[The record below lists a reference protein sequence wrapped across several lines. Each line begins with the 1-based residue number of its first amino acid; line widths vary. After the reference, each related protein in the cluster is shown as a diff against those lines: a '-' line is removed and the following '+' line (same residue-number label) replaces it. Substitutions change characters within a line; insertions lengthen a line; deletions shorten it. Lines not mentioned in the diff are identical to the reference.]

1 MYKVIALI
9 GEAGSGKDTLMQSVL
24 AKTDKLHEIVSCTT
38 RPPREGEV
46 DGVNYHFCSAEEMT
60 KKILN
65 DEMAEAVLF
74 NDWVY
79 GTENKA
85 LSEDKL
91 NVGIF
96 NLEGIEAL
104 RQNPNH
110 NIFAVYL
117 DVEDSVRLIRYLN
130 RENMTKE
137 KINEMFRRYKA
148 DEIDFAVSDVL
159 AEQGISKEI
168 LPQIVETVKSSD
180 ETEVAN
186 TTSVKNEKTVIVL
199 FQR

>member
-1 MYKVIALI
+1 MKNILI
-9 GEAGSGKDTLMQSVL
+9 LCGKAASGKDTL
-24 AKTDKLHEIVSCTT
+24 KRYIVEALELSGIEFNNVVNTTT
-38 RPPREGEV
+38 RLPREGEV

-148 DEIDFAVSDVL
+148 DEIDFADVDDL
-159 AEQGISKEI
+159 VDYKLTIEDNENKMVVANRVLRMAFENFEI
-168 LPQIVETVKSSD
+168 L
-180 ETEVAN
+180 
-186 TTSVKNEKTVIVL
+186 
-199 FQR
+199 

>member
-1 MYKVIALI
+1 MM
-9 GEAGSGKDTLMQSVL
+9 EF
-24 AKTDKLHEIVSCTT
+24 KT
-38 RPPREGEV
+38 
-46 DGVNYHFCSAEEMT
+46 
-60 KKILN
+60 ILN

-148 DEIDFAVSDVL
+148 DEIDFADVDDL
-159 AEQGISKEI
+159 VDYKLTIEDNENKMVVADRVLRMAFENFEI
-168 LPQIVETVKSSD
+168 L
-180 ETEVAN
+180 
-186 TTSVKNEKTVIVL
+186 
-199 FQR
+199 

>member
-1 MYKVIALI
+1 MKNILI
-9 GEAGSGKDTLMQSVL
+9 LCGKAASGKDTL
-24 AKTDKLHEIVSCTT
+24 KRYIVEALELSGIEFNNVVNTTT

-104 RQNPNH
+104 R
-110 NIFAVYL
+110 
-117 DVEDSVRLIRYLN
+117 
-130 RENMTKE
+130 
-137 KINEMFRRYKA
+137 
-148 DEIDFAVSDVL
+148 
-159 AEQGISKEI
+159 
-168 LPQIVETVKSSD
+168 
-180 ETEVAN
+180 
-186 TTSVKNEKTVIVL
+186 
-199 FQR
+199 

>member
-1 MYKVIALI
+1 MKNILI
-9 GEAGSGKDTLMQSVL
+9 LCGKAASGKDTL
-24 AKTDKLHEIVSCTT
+24 KRYIVEELELSGIEFNNVVNTTT

-148 DEIDFAVSDVL
+148 DEIDFADVDDL
-159 AEQGISKEI
+159 VDYKLTIEDNENKMIVAGRVLRMAFENFEI
-168 LPQIVETVKSSD
+168 L
-180 ETEVAN
+180 
-186 TTSVKNEKTVIVL
+186 
-199 FQR
+199 

>member
-1 MYKVIALI
+1 MKNILI
-9 GEAGSGKDTLMQSVL
+9 LCGKAASGKDTL
-24 AKTDKLHEIVSCTT
+24 KRYIVEALELSGIEFNNVVNTTT

-148 DEIDFAVSDVL
+148 DEIDFADVDDL
-159 AEQGISKEI
+159 VDYKLTIEDNENKMAVADRVLRMAFENFEI
-168 LPQIVETVKSSD
+168 L
-180 ETEVAN
+180 
-186 TTSVKNEKTVIVL
+186 
-199 FQR
+199 

>member
-1 MYKVIALI
+1 MKNILI
-9 GEAGSGKDTLMQSVL
+9 LCGKAASGKDTL
-24 AKTDKLHEIVSCTT
+24 KRYIVEALELSGIEFNNVVNTTT

-148 DEIDFAVSDVL
+148 DEIDFADVDDL
-159 AEQGISKEI
+159 VDYKLTIEDSEDKMIVADRVLRMAFENFEI
-168 LPQIVETVKSSD
+168 L
-180 ETEVAN
+180 
-186 TTSVKNEKTVIVL
+186 
-199 FQR
+199 

>member
-1 MYKVIALI
+1 MKNILI
-9 GEAGSGKDTLMQSVL
+9 LCGKAASGKDTL
-24 AKTDKLHEIVSCTT
+24 KKCIVEALELSGIEFNNVVNTTT

-148 DEIDFAVSDVL
+148 DEIDFADVDDL
-159 AEQGISKEI
+159 VDYKLTIEDNENKMVVADRVLRMAFENFEI
-168 LPQIVETVKSSD
+168 L
-180 ETEVAN
+180 
-186 TTSVKNEKTVIVL
+186 
-199 FQR
+199 

>member
-1 MYKVIALI
+1 MKNILI
-9 GEAGSGKDTLMQSVL
+9 LCGKAASGKDTL
-24 AKTDKLHEIVSCTT
+24 KRYIVEALELSGIEFNNVVNTTT

-148 DEIDFAVSDVL
+148 DEIDFADVDDL
-159 AEQGISKEI
+159 VDYKLTIEDNEDKMIVADRVLRMALENFEI
-168 LPQIVETVKSSD
+168 L
-180 ETEVAN
+180 
-186 TTSVKNEKTVIVL
+186 
-199 FQR
+199 

>member
-1 MYKVIALI
+1 MKNILI
-9 GEAGSGKDTLMQSVL
+9 LCGKAASGKDTL
-24 AKTDKLHEIVSCTT
+24 KRYIVEALELSGIEFNNVVNTTT

-148 DEIDFAVSDVL
+148 DEIDFADVDDL
-159 AEQGISKEI
+159 VDYKLTIEDNEDKMIVADRVLKMAFENFEI
-168 LPQIVETVKSSD
+168 L
-180 ETEVAN
+180 
-186 TTSVKNEKTVIVL
+186 
-199 FQR
+199 

>member
-1 MYKVIALI
+1 MKNILI
-9 GEAGSGKDTLMQSVL
+9 LCGKAASGKDTL
-24 AKTDKLHEIVSCTT
+24 KRYIVEALELSGIEFNNVVNTTT

-148 DEIDFAVSDVL
+148 DEIDFADVDNL
-159 AEQGISKEI
+159 VDYKLTIEDNEDKMIVADRVLRMAFENFEI
-168 LPQIVETVKSSD
+168 L
-180 ETEVAN
+180 
-186 TTSVKNEKTVIVL
+186 
-199 FQR
+199 

>member
-1 MYKVIALI
+1 MKNILI
-9 GEAGSGKDTLMQSVL
+9 LCGKAASGKDTL
-24 AKTDKLHEIVSCTT
+24 KRYIVEALELSGIEFNNVVNTTT

-130 RENMTKE
+130 LENMTKE

-148 DEIDFAVSDVL
+148 DEIDFADVDDL
-159 AEQGISKEI
+159 VDYKLTIEDNENKMVVADRVLRMALENFEI
-168 LPQIVETVKSSD
+168 L
-180 ETEVAN
+180 
-186 TTSVKNEKTVIVL
+186 
-199 FQR
+199 

>member
-1 MYKVIALI
+1 MKNILI
-9 GEAGSGKDTLMQSVL
+9 LCGKAASGKDTL
-24 AKTDKLHEIVSCTT
+24 KRYIVEALELSGIEFNNVVNTTT

-79 GTENKA
+79 GTENKS

-148 DEIDFAVSDVL
+148 DEIDFADVDDL
-159 AEQGISKEI
+159 VDYKLTIEDNENKMVVADRVLRMALENFEI
-168 LPQIVETVKSSD
+168 L
-180 ETEVAN
+180 
-186 TTSVKNEKTVIVL
+186 
-199 FQR
+199 

>member
-1 MYKVIALI
+1 MKNILI
-9 GEAGSGKDTLMQSVL
+9 LCGKAASGKDTL
-24 AKTDKLHEIVSCTT
+24 KRYIVEALELSGIEFNNVVNTTT

-148 DEIDFAVSDVL
+148 DEIDFADVDDL
-159 AEQGISKEI
+159 VDYKLTIEDNENKMVVANRVLRMALENFEI
-168 LPQIVETVKSSD
+168 L
-180 ETEVAN
+180 
-186 TTSVKNEKTVIVL
+186 
-199 FQR
+199 

>member
-1 MYKVIALI
+1 MKNILI
-9 GEAGSGKDTLMQSVL
+9 LCGKAASGKDTL
-24 AKTDKLHEIVSCTT
+24 KRYIVEALELSGIEFNNVVNTTT

-148 DEIDFAVSDVL
+148 DEIDFADVDDL
-159 AEQGISKEI
+159 VDYKLTIEDNENKMVVADRVLKMAFENFEI
-168 LPQIVETVKSSD
+168 L
-180 ETEVAN
+180 
-186 TTSVKNEKTVIVL
+186 
-199 FQR
+199 

>member
-1 MYKVIALI
+1 MKNILI
-9 GEAGSGKDTLMQSVL
+9 LCGKAASGKDTL
-24 AKTDKLHEIVSCTT
+24 KRYIVEALELSGIEFNNVVNTTT

-148 DEIDFAVSDVL
+148 DEIDFADVDDL
-159 AEQGISKEI
+159 VDYKLTIEDNENKMVVVDRVLRMAFENFEI
-168 LPQIVETVKSSD
+168 L
-180 ETEVAN
+180 
-186 TTSVKNEKTVIVL
+186 
-199 FQR
+199 

>member
-1 MYKVIALI
+1 MKNILI
-9 GEAGSGKDTLMQSVL
+9 LCGKAASGKDTL
-24 AKTDKLHEIVSCTT
+24 KRYIVEALELSGIEFNNVVNTTT

-148 DEIDFAVSDVL
+148 DEIDFADVDDL
-159 AEQGISKEI
+159 VDYKLTIEDNENKMVVADRVLKMALENFEI
-168 LPQIVETVKSSD
+168 L
-180 ETEVAN
+180 
-186 TTSVKNEKTVIVL
+186 
-199 FQR
+199 

>member
-1 MYKVIALI
+1 MKNILI
-9 GEAGSGKDTLMQSVL
+9 LCGKAASGKDTLKRYIIEALELSGIEFNNVVN
-24 AKTDKLHEIVSCTT
+24 TTT

-65 DEMAEAVLF
+65 DEMAEAILF
-74 NDWVY
+74 KDWVY

-148 DEIDFAVSDVL
+148 DEIDFADVDDL
-159 AEQGISKEI
+159 VDYKLTIEDNENKMVVADRVLRMAFENFEI
-168 LPQIVETVKSSD
+168 L
-180 ETEVAN
+180 
-186 TTSVKNEKTVIVL
+186 
-199 FQR
+199 

>member
-1 MYKVIALI
+1 MKNILI
-9 GEAGSGKDTLMQSVL
+9 LCGKAASGKDTLKKYIIRALELSGIEFNNVVN
-24 AKTDKLHEIVSCTT
+24 TTT

-148 DEIDFAVSDVL
+148 DEIDFADVDDL
-159 AEQGISKEI
+159 VDYKLTIEDNENKMVVADRVLRMALENFEI
-168 LPQIVETVKSSD
+168 L
-180 ETEVAN
+180 
-186 TTSVKNEKTVIVL
+186 
-199 FQR
+199 

>member
-1 MYKVIALI
+1 MKNILI
-9 GEAGSGKDTLMQSVL
+9 LCGKAASGKDTL
-24 AKTDKLHEIVSCTT
+24 KRYIVEALELSGIEFNNVVNTTT

-148 DEIDFAVSDVL
+148 DEIDFTDVDDL
-159 AEQGISKEI
+159 VDYKLTIEDNENKMVVADRVLRMAFENFEI
-168 LPQIVETVKSSD
+168 L
-180 ETEVAN
+180 
-186 TTSVKNEKTVIVL
+186 
-199 FQR
+199 

>member
-1 MYKVIALI
+1 MKNILI
-9 GEAGSGKDTLMQSVL
+9 LCGKAASGKDTLKNYII
-24 AKTDKLHEIVSCTT
+24 KTLELSGIEFNNVINTTT
-38 RPPREGEV
+38 RPPREGEI
-46 DGVNYHFCSAEEMT
+46 DGINYHFCSAEEMT

-110 NIFAVYL
+110 NIFAIYL

-137 KINEMFRRYKA
+137 KIDEMFRRYKA
-148 DEIDFAVSDVL
+148 DEIDFADVDDMVDYKL
-159 AEQGISKEI
+159 TIEDNESKM
-168 LPQIVETVKSSD
+168 
-180 ETEVAN
+180 
-186 TTSVKNEKTVIVL
+186 VIADRVL
-199 FQR
+199 RMALENFENL

>member
-1 MYKVIALI
+1 MKNILI
-9 GEAGSGKDTLMQSVL
+9 LCGKAASGKDTL
-24 AKTDKLHEIVSCTT
+24 KKYIVEALELSGIEFNNVVNTTT

-148 DEIDFAVSDVL
+148 DEIDFADVDDL
-159 AEQGISKEI
+159 VDYKLTIEDNEDKM
-168 LPQIVETVKSSD
+168 IVVDRVLRIDRKS
-180 ETEVAN
+180 V
-186 TTSVKNEKTVIVL
+186 V
-199 FQR
+199 

>member
-1 MYKVIALI
+1 MKNILI
-9 GEAGSGKDTLMQSVL
+9 LCGKAASGKDTL
-24 AKTDKLHEIVSCTT
+24 KKYIVRDLELSGIEFNNVVNTTT

-148 DEIDFAVSDVL
+148 DEIDFADVDDL
-159 AEQGISKEI
+159 VDYKLTIVDNENKMIVADRVLRMAFENFEI
-168 LPQIVETVKSSD
+168 L
-180 ETEVAN
+180 
-186 TTSVKNEKTVIVL
+186 
-199 FQR
+199 

>member
-1 MYKVIALI
+1 MKNILI
-9 GEAGSGKDTLMQSVL
+9 LCGKAASGKDTLKKYIIRALELSGIEFNNVVN
-24 AKTDKLHEIVSCTT
+24 TTT

-148 DEIDFAVSDVL
+148 DEIDFADVDDL
-159 AEQGISKEI
+159 VDYKLTMEDNENKMVVADRVLRMALENFEI
-168 LPQIVETVKSSD
+168 L
-180 ETEVAN
+180 
-186 TTSVKNEKTVIVL
+186 
-199 FQR
+199 

>member
-1 MYKVIALI
+1 MKNILI
-9 GEAGSGKDTLMQSVL
+9 LCGKAASGKDTL
-24 AKTDKLHEIVSCTT
+24 KRYIVKALELSGIEFNNVVNTTT

-85 LSEDKL
+85 LLEDKL

-148 DEIDFAVSDVL
+148 DEIDFADVDDL
-159 AEQGISKEI
+159 VDYKLTIEDNENKMVVADRVLRMALENFEI
-168 LPQIVETVKSSD
+168 L
-180 ETEVAN
+180 
-186 TTSVKNEKTVIVL
+186 
-199 FQR
+199 

>member
-1 MYKVIALI
+1 MKNILI
-9 GEAGSGKDTLMQSVL
+9 LCGKAASGKDTL
-24 AKTDKLHEIVSCTT
+24 KRYIVEALELSGIEFNNVVNTTT

-65 DEMAEAVLF
+65 DEMAEVVLF

-148 DEIDFAVSDVL
+148 DEIDFADVDDL
-159 AEQGISKEI
+159 VDYKLTIEDNENKMVVADRVLRMALENFEI
-168 LPQIVETVKSSD
+168 L
-180 ETEVAN
+180 
-186 TTSVKNEKTVIVL
+186 
-199 FQR
+199 

>member
-1 MYKVIALI
+1 MKNILI
-9 GEAGSGKDTLMQSVL
+9 LCGKAASGKDTL
-24 AKTDKLHEIVSCTT
+24 KRCIVEALELSGIEFNNVVNTTT

-148 DEIDFAVSDVL
+148 DEIDFADVDDL
-159 AEQGISKEI
+159 VDYKLTIEDNENKMVVADRVLRMAFENFEI
-168 LPQIVETVKSSD
+168 L
-180 ETEVAN
+180 
-186 TTSVKNEKTVIVL
+186 
-199 FQR
+199 

>member
-1 MYKVIALI
+1 MKNILI
-9 GEAGSGKDTLMQSVL
+9 LCGKAASGKDTL
-24 AKTDKLHEIVSCTT
+24 KRYIVEALELSGIEFNNVVNTTT

-148 DEIDFAVSDVL
+148 DEIDFVDVDDL
-159 AEQGISKEI
+159 VDYKLTIEDNENKMVVADRVLRMALENFEI
-168 LPQIVETVKSSD
+168 L
-180 ETEVAN
+180 
-186 TTSVKNEKTVIVL
+186 
-199 FQR
+199 

>member
-1 MYKVIALI
+1 MKNILI
-9 GEAGSGKDTLMQSVL
+9 LCGKGASGKDTL
-24 AKTDKLHEIVSCTT
+24 KRYIVEDLELSGIEFNNVVNTTT
-38 RPPREGEV
+38 RPTREGEV

-148 DEIDFAVSDVL
+148 DEIDFADVDDL
-159 AEQGISKEI
+159 VDYKLTIEDNENKMVVADRVLRMAFENFEI
-168 LPQIVETVKSSD
+168 Y
-180 ETEVAN
+180 
-186 TTSVKNEKTVIVL
+186 
-199 FQR
+199 

>member
-1 MYKVIALI
+1 MKNILI
-9 GEAGSGKDTLMQSVL
+9 LCGKAASGKDTL
-24 AKTDKLHEIVSCTT
+24 KKYIVEALELSGIEFNNVVNTTT

-148 DEIDFAVSDVL
+148 DEIDFADVDDL
-159 AEQGISKEI
+159 VDYKLTIEDNEDKMIVADRVLRMALENFEI
-168 LPQIVETVKSSD
+168 L
-180 ETEVAN
+180 
-186 TTSVKNEKTVIVL
+186 
-199 FQR
+199 

>member
-1 MYKVIALI
+1 MKNILI
-9 GEAGSGKDTLMQSVL
+9 LCGKAASGKDTL
-24 AKTDKLHEIVSCTT
+24 KRYIVEALELSGIEFNNVINTTT

-148 DEIDFAVSDVL
+148 DEIDFADVDDL
-159 AEQGISKEI
+159 VDYKLTIEDNENKMVVADRVLRMALENFEI
-168 LPQIVETVKSSD
+168 L
-180 ETEVAN
+180 
-186 TTSVKNEKTVIVL
+186 
-199 FQR
+199 

>member
-1 MYKVIALI
+1 MKNILI
-9 GEAGSGKDTLMQSVL
+9 LCGKAASGKETL
-24 AKTDKLHEIVSCTT
+24 KRYIVEALELSGIEFNNVVNTTT

-148 DEIDFAVSDVL
+148 DEIDFADVDDL
-159 AEQGISKEI
+159 VDYKLTIEDNENKMVVADRVLRMAFENFEI
-168 LPQIVETVKSSD
+168 L
-180 ETEVAN
+180 
-186 TTSVKNEKTVIVL
+186 
-199 FQR
+199 

>member
-1 MYKVIALI
+1 MKNILI
-9 GEAGSGKDTLMQSVL
+9 LCGKAASGKDTL
-24 AKTDKLHEIVSCTT
+24 KRYIVKALELSGIEFNNVVNTTT

-148 DEIDFAVSDVL
+148 DEIDFADVDDL
-159 AEQGISKEI
+159 VDDKLTIEDNENKIVVADRVLRMAFANFEI
-168 LPQIVETVKSSD
+168 L
-180 ETEVAN
+180 
-186 TTSVKNEKTVIVL
+186 
-199 FQR
+199 

>member
-1 MYKVIALI
+1 MKNILI
-9 GEAGSGKDTLMQSVL
+9 LCGKAASGKDTL
-24 AKTDKLHEIVSCTT
+24 KRYIVEALELSGIEFNNVVNTTT

-148 DEIDFAVSDVL
+148 DEIDFADVDDL
-159 AEQGISKEI
+159 VDYKLTIKDNENKMVVADRVLRMALENFEI
-168 LPQIVETVKSSD
+168 L
-180 ETEVAN
+180 
-186 TTSVKNEKTVIVL
+186 
-199 FQR
+199 

>member
-1 MYKVIALI
+1 MKNILI
-9 GEAGSGKDTLMQSVL
+9 LCGKAASGKDTLKKYIIRTLELSGIEFNNVVN
-24 AKTDKLHEIVSCTT
+24 TTT

-148 DEIDFAVSDVL
+148 DEIDFADVDDL
-159 AEQGISKEI
+159 VDYKLTMEDNENKMVVADRVLRMALENFEI
-168 LPQIVETVKSSD
+168 L
-180 ETEVAN
+180 
-186 TTSVKNEKTVIVL
+186 
-199 FQR
+199 

>member
-1 MYKVIALI
+1 MKNILI
-9 GEAGSGKDTLMQSVL
+9 LCGKAASGKDT
-24 AKTDKLHEIVSCTT
+24 KKRYIVEALELSGIEFNNVVNTTT

-148 DEIDFAVSDVL
+148 DEIDFADVDDL
-159 AEQGISKEI
+159 VDYKLTIEDNENKMVVADRVLRMAFENFEI
-168 LPQIVETVKSSD
+168 L
-180 ETEVAN
+180 
-186 TTSVKNEKTVIVL
+186 
-199 FQR
+199 

>member
-1 MYKVIALI
+1 MKNILI
-9 GEAGSGKDTLMQSVL
+9 LCGKAASGKDTL
-24 AKTDKLHEIVSCTT
+24 KRYIVEALELSGIEFNNVVNTTT

-148 DEIDFAVSDVL
+148 DEIDFADVDDL
-159 AEQGISKEI
+159 VDYKLTIEDNENKMVVADRVLRMALENFDI
-168 LPQIVETVKSSD
+168 L
-180 ETEVAN
+180 
-186 TTSVKNEKTVIVL
+186 
-199 FQR
+199 

>member
-1 MYKVIALI
+1 MKNILI
-9 GEAGSGKDTLMQSVL
+9 LCGKAASGKDTL
-24 AKTDKLHEIVSCTT
+24 KRYIVEALELSGIEFNNVVNTTT

-148 DEIDFAVSDVL
+148 DEIDFADVDDL
-159 AEQGISKEI
+159 VDYKLTIEDNENKMIVADRVLRMALENFEI
-168 LPQIVETVKSSD
+168 L
-180 ETEVAN
+180 
-186 TTSVKNEKTVIVL
+186 
-199 FQR
+199 

>member
-1 MYKVIALI
+1 MKNILI
-9 GEAGSGKDTLMQSVL
+9 LCGKAASGKDTL
-24 AKTDKLHEIVSCTT
+24 KRYIVEALELSGIEFNNVVNTTT

-60 KKILN
+60 KKISN

-148 DEIDFAVSDVL
+148 DEIDFADVDDL
-159 AEQGISKEI
+159 VDYKLTIEDNENKMVVADRVLRMAFENFEI
-168 LPQIVETVKSSD
+168 L
-180 ETEVAN
+180 
-186 TTSVKNEKTVIVL
+186 
-199 FQR
+199 

>member
-1 MYKVIALI
+1 MKNILI
-9 GEAGSGKDTLMQSVL
+9 LCGKAASGKDTL
-24 AKTDKLHEIVSCTT
+24 KRYIVEALELSGIEFNNVVNTTT

-148 DEIDFAVSDVL
+148 DEIDFADVDDL
-159 AEQGISKEI
+159 VDYKLTVEDNENKMVVADRVLRMAFENFEI
-168 LPQIVETVKSSD
+168 L
-180 ETEVAN
+180 
-186 TTSVKNEKTVIVL
+186 
-199 FQR
+199 

>member
-1 MYKVIALI
+1 MKNILI
-9 GEAGSGKDTLMQSVL
+9 LCGKAASGKDTL
-24 AKTDKLHEIVSCTT
+24 KKYIVRALELSDIEFNNVINTTT

-148 DEIDFAVSDVL
+148 DEIDFADVDDMVDYKL
-159 AEQGISKEI
+159 TIEDNENKMVVADRVLRMALENFEI
-168 LPQIVETVKSSD
+168 L
-180 ETEVAN
+180 
-186 TTSVKNEKTVIVL
+186 
-199 FQR
+199 